1 MSLLRWEAHRRSI
14 LVVWG
19 RHVGT
24 ALAVTNVLEKAESL
38 KRHME
43 TEMETL

>member
-1 MSLLRWEAHRRSI
+1 MGLLSWEAHRRSI

-19 RHVGT
+19 WHVGM
-24 ALAVTNVLEKAESL
+24 ALAVSNVLEKAESL